1 MYRQIRFYK
10 LRLVPKK
17 ENNINEVKKENM
29 KNNFVGKKTIQGS
42 IKKFTYHKYFYEI
55 TLFVVLLV
63 ISFIVSFLT
72 PYFLTTQN
80 ILNVFQ
86 QVSITAI
93 VAFGMA
99 FVIISQGIDL
109 SVGAGIALVGV
120 PVATIIIEG
129 GGTPLSLALGILS
142 GIALGAVIGL
152 INGINIVYLKMAPF
166 IATLAMMS
174 ITRGVALV
182 YTKGQPIFGLPKSF
196 IFIGNGF
203 VGPIPFS
210 VIIMLVVFGISV
222 WISEFTPFGRTVY
235 AMGGNEE
242 ATRLAGVNVKKYR
255 ILIYMMSVICVCIA
269 VVIFTALLASA
280 QPAAGDAFQFNSI
293 TGAIMGGVALFGG
306 SGTMV
311 GVLIGTILIGVIN
324 NGQALM
330 NIDPYMQYV
339 VKGVF
344 VLIAVTISAL
354 RKE

>member
-1 MYRQIRFYK
+1 
-10 LRLVPKK
+10 
-17 ENNINEVKKENM
+17 M
-29 KNNFVGKKTIQGS
+29 KNNSREKKSVFSFLKG
-42 IKKFTYHKYFYEI
+42 FTYHKYFYEI
-55 TLFVVLLV
+55 TLLLVLFVV
-63 ISFIVSFLT
+63 SFIISLLT

-80 ILNVFQ
+80 ILNIFQ

-109 SVGAGIALVGV
+109 SVGAGIALVGI

-129 GGTPLSLALGILS
+129 GGTPLSFVLGISS
-142 GIALGAVIGL
+142 GIALGALIGL

-174 ITRGVALV
+174 IARGLALV
-182 YTKGQPIFGLPKSF
+182 YTQGQPIFGLPKSF

-203 VGPIPFS
+203 IGPIPFS
-210 VIIMLVVFGISV
+210 VIIMLVVFGIAV
-222 WISEFTPFGRTVY
+222 WISEFTPFGRIVY

-242 ATRLAGVNVKKYR
+242 ATRLAGINVKKYR
-255 ILIYMMSVICVCIA
+255 IIIYMISGICVGIA
-269 VVIFTALLASA
+269 GVIFTALLASA
-280 QPAAGDAFQFNSI
+280 QPAAGDSFQFNSI

-311 GVLIGTILIGVIN
+311 GVLIGTILIGVVN

-339 VKGVF
+339 VKGVI
-344 VLIAVTISAL
+344 VLIAVTISGV